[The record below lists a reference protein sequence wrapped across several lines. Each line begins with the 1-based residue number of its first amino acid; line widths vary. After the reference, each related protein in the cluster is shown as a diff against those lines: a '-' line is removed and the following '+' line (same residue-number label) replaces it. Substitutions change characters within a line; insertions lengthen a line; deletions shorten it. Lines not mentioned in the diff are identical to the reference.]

1 MADRLRLAACVALLL
16 SPCAE
21 ACAVEP
27 ARESYRLPAAPRAA
41 VIELVFEDRSV
52 SRAAPFLR
60 IDADGAVHVPDPSE
74 RDELRV
80 SGRLSPPELQ
90 QLLRE
95 LLVTHDVAN
104 LRTGDL
110 ERALATHAKQAG
122 LDWRIPGADAT
133 LLRITLGDRVHEV
146 RCGAV
151 SLLCERFPQ
160 LAPLQKLGAAQR
172 RLENVTAITQVGG
185 PSSARRLAA
194 LAARELESQAPDAP
208 AVTALDLSYV
218 RTSRDGLRYVQFE
231 VRSGRDR
238 SERVTVSVVEAP
250 GEPPRV
256 SVLAAPNSTP

>member
-1 MADRLRLAACVALLL
+1 LSACAPA
-16 SPCAE
+16 S
-21 ACAVEP
+21 AVEP
-27 ARESYRLPAAPRAA
+27 AGESFGLPAAPRAA
-41 VIELVFEDRSV
+41 VIELVFEDRAA
-52 SRAAPFLR
+52 SREAPFLR

-74 RDELRV
+74 RAQPRF
-80 SGRLSPPELQ
+80 SGRLSQPELQ

-95 LLVTHDVAN
+95 LLVTHDIAN
-104 LRTGDL
+104 LHTGDL

-133 LLRITLGDRVHEV
+133 LLRITLADRVHEV

-151 SLLCERFPQ
+151 SLLCERFPR

-172 RLENVTAITQVGG
+172 RLENVAAVAQVGG
-185 PSSARRLAA
+185 TSAARRLAA
-194 LAARELESQAPDAP
+194 LATRELESRTPDSP
-208 AVTALDLSYV
+208 QVTALDLSYV

-231 VRSGRDR
+231 VRGGRDR
-238 SERVTVSVVEAP
+238 SQRVTVSVVEAP